1 MTNMNDTTFRR
12 ILFALV
18 AVGLISA
25 IALVVYTI
33 LIYPNSSLIAFISR
47 EWW

>member
-1 MTNMNDTTFRR
+1 MKNSTFYR
-12 ILFALV
+12 ILICLV
-18 AVGLISA
+18 AVGVISV

-33 LIYPNSSLIAFISR
+33 LIYPNSSLVAFISR

>member
-1 MTNMNDTTFRR
+1 MNDTLFRR
-12 ILFALV
+12 ILFTLV
-18 AVGLISA
+18 AVGVAATL
-25 IALVVYTI
+25 ALVVYTI

>member
-1 MTNMNDTTFRR
+1 MNDTTFRR

-18 AVGLISA
+18 AVGVISV

-33 LIYPNSSLIAFISR
+33 LIYPNSSLVAFISR

>member
-1 MTNMNDTTFRR
+1 MKDTTFRR

-18 AVGLISA
+18 TVGLISA

-33 LIYPNSSLIAFISR
+33 LIYSNSSLIAFISR